1 MISTADF
8 KIGVILDLEGGLVQ
22 IVDFQHVKP
31 GKGGAF
37 VRTKFKNVLT
47 GRVIE
52 KTFRSGEK
60 FEEAVVEIQP
70 WQYLYHDDG
79 APQYRPGAAGDLYH
93 FMHRE
98 TYEQLAVGENIV
110 GEKSEWLK
118 ENMDVTLSFY
128 RAKPIS
134 MEVPFFVELKI
145 VQCDPGVQ
153 GDRATGGTKPAT
165 LETGAVVQ
173 VPLYIQEGTTIRVDT
188 RTSQYIERVG

>member
-8 KIGVILDLEGGLVQ
+8 RTGIILALDGDLMQ

-60 FEEAVVEIQP
+60 FEEAVVETQT
-70 WQYLYHDDG
+70 WQYLYHD
-79 APQYRPGAAGDLYH
+79 GDLYH
-93 FMHRE
+93 LMNTN
-98 TYEQLAVGENIV
+98 TYEQLAIGEDVVGK
-110 GEKSEWLK
+110 KSEWLT

-128 RAKPIS
+128 KGRPIA
-134 MEVPFFVELKI
+134 MEVPFFVELQI
-145 VQCDPGVQ
+145 VKCDPGFQ

-173 VPLYIQEGTTIRVDT
+173 VPLYIQEGTRIRVDT